1 MDEVLLFAVPLAA
14 IAATA
19 ALVRPARERVV
30 PVARAVGRAGAA
42 VGGTAV
48 AGGRGVVD
56 AAMHGEG
63 RPEGRRAEGE
73 SRAQSETPAPAART
87 RRRSST
93 STSR

>member
-1 MDEVLLFAVPLAA
+1 MDEVLLFALPLAA
-14 IAATA
+14 VAAVA
-19 ALVRPARERVV
+19 ALVRPARQRVV

-63 RPEGRRAEGE
+63 ERERESQPE
-73 SRAQSETPAPAART
+73 SPAART
-87 RRRSST
+87 RRRAST
-93 STSR
+93 ATSR